1 MNVSVSYNGQKI
13 ISVCYGLFNQIVCM
27 CVNGLMAKKYVCD
40 IVDIC

>member
-1 MNVSVSYNGQKI
+1 MYVSVRCYGQKNI
-13 ISVCYGLFNQIVCM
+13 YVCYGLFIQIVCM